1 MSFEL
6 LMTKNIIS
14 IKNLKKRF
22 SEKIICENETFGIHE
37 KDKIGLIG
45 VNGCGK
51 TTLLKMLVGIESP
64 DEGTITFRKD
74 ITIDYLPQI
83 PRLNPELSIYEQ
95 IYFSDKREF
104 ILIRKYYKILHELK
118 SNPSDCDEEY
128 RDIIKEMDAANAWE
142 IETKAKSILTK
153 LGFND
158 ISQKIK
164 ILSGGKKRRV
174 DLARVLMDEPD
185 VLILDEPTNHLD
197 IDTIEWLQE
206 YFRNYNGI
214 IIFVTHDRYFLDAVS
229 NKIMDIELGKIR
241 FYYGN
246 YSYYLKK
253 KQMEFID
260 LQRKEIRRTSQLKKE
275 LKWLQRGAKARTSK
289 PKDHLDRVQELIDK
303 SYLSHNSELDI
314 SFVNKRIGKTI
325 LEIHSITKSYEKV
338 LFKDFSHI
346 FQKNERIGIIGA
358 NGCGKTTL
366 LKLITNEIQPDEG
379 KIKAGM
385 NTFFSYFKQ
394 EAGEFEKD
402 ETVLEYIREFA
413 DNIRTSDGVLH
424 SASEMLQKFLFNKK
438 MQQNK
443 IKSLSGG
450 EKNRLYLLRSLMFG
464 SNFIILDEPT
474 NDLDLKT
481 LEILEDYLDAFK
493 GCILV
498 VSHDRFFLD
507 RVVDYLFIFEEDR
520 IVKFPGN
527 YSDHLLVK
535 RFRSEYTKIQNTKK
549 TKISKKKDQNKKTT
563 KLSYKEKRELE
574 LLENE
579 IEQFERRKSELEK
592 KIDEETSTLSF
603 LDYKSIADEMKE
615 IEEKLNKFST
625 RWLELEEKNFIREN
639 QKKK

>member
-1 MSFEL
+1 
-6 LMTKNIIS
+6 MTKNIIS

>member
-1 MSFEL
+1 
-6 LMTKNIIS
+6 MTKNIIS
-14 IKNLKKRF
+14 IKNLKKEF

-45 VNGCGK
+45 INGCGK
-51 TTLLKMLVGIESP
+51 TTLLKMLVGIESA

-74 ITIDYLPQI
+74 ITNGYLPQI
-83 PRLNPELSIYEQ
+83 PQLNPELSIYEQ
-95 IYFSDKREF
+95 IYFSEKKEF
-104 ILIRKYYKILHELK
+104 HLIRKYYKILDELK
-118 SNPSDCDEEY
+118 SHQSKLNEEY
-128 RDIIKEMDAANAWE
+128 QKLIKEMDAQNVWE
-142 IETKAKSILTK
+142 IEIKAKSILSK
-153 LGFND
+153 LGFKD

-164 ILSGGKKRRV
+164 TLSGGQKRRV
-174 DLARVLMDEPD
+174 DLARVLMDDPD
-185 VLILDEPTNHLD
+185 VLFLDEPTNHLD

-214 IIFVTHDRYFLDAVS
+214 IVFITHDRYFLDAVA
-229 NKIMDIELGKIR
+229 NKIMEIEKGKIR

-253 KQMEFID
+253 KEMESFA

-289 PKDHLDRVQELIDK
+289 PKDHLDRVKELIDK
-303 SYLSHNSELDI
+303 SYLTNDSELDI
-314 SFVNKRIGKTI
+314 SFVNKRMGKTI
-325 LEIHSITKSYEKV
+325 LEIHNVAKSYEKE
-338 LFKDFSHI
+338 LFKNFSHI

-366 LKLITNEIQPDEG
+366 LKIITNEIKPDAG

-385 NTFFSYFKQ
+385 NTHFSYFKQ
-394 EAGEFEKD
+394 DAGDFSKNK
-402 ETVLEYIREFA
+402 TVIEHIREFA

-424 SASEMLQKFLFNKK
+424 SASEMLQKFLFDKK

-443 IKSLSGG
+443 ISSLSGG
-450 EKNRLYLLRSLMFG
+450 EKKRLYLLRSLMFG

-474 NDLDLKT
+474 NDLDIKT

-527 YSDHLLVK
+527 YSDYLLVK
-535 RFRSEYTKIQNTKK
+535 RFREEKTKIQNTK
-549 TKISKKKDQNKKTT
+549 
-563 KLSYKEKRELE
+563 
-574 LLENE
+574 
-579 IEQFERRKSELEK
+579 
-592 KIDEETSTLSF
+592 
-603 LDYKSIADEMKE
+603 
-615 IEEKLNKFST
+615 
-625 RWLELEEKNFIREN
+625 REN
-639 QKKK
+639 NKTFL

>member
-1 MSFEL
+1 
-6 LMTKNIIS
+6 MTKNIIS
-14 IKNLKKRF
+14 IKNLKKEF

-45 VNGCGK
+45 INGCGK
-51 TTLLKMLVGIESP
+51 TTLLKMLVGIESA

-74 ITIDYLPQI
+74 ITTGYLPQI
-83 PRLNPELSIYEQ
+83 PQLNPELSIYEQ
-95 IYFSDKREF
+95 IYFSEKKEF
-104 ILIRKYYKILHELK
+104 HLIRKYYKILDELK
-118 SNPSDCDEEY
+118 SHQSKLNEEY
-128 RDIIKEMDAANAWE
+128 QKLIKEMDAQNVWE
-142 IETKAKSILTK
+142 IEIKAKSILSK
-153 LGFND
+153 LGFKD

-164 ILSGGKKRRV
+164 ILSGGQKRRV
-174 DLARVLMDEPD
+174 DLARVLMDDPD
-185 VLILDEPTNHLD
+185 VLFLDEPTNHLD

-214 IIFVTHDRYFLDAVS
+214 IVFITHDRYFLDAVA
-229 NKIMDIELGKIR
+229 NKIMEIEKGKIR

-253 KQMEFID
+253 KEMESID

-289 PKDHLDRVQELIDK
+289 PKDHLDRVKELIDK
-303 SYLSHNSELDI
+303 SYLTNDSELDI
-314 SFVNKRIGKTI
+314 SFVNKRMGKTI
-325 LEIHSITKSYEKV
+325 LEIHNVAKSYEKE
-338 LFKDFSHI
+338 LFKNFSHI

-366 LKLITNEIQPDEG
+366 LKMITNEIKPDAG

-385 NTFFSYFKQ
+385 NTHFSYFKQ
-394 EAGEFEKD
+394 DAGDFSKNK
-402 ETVLEYIREFA
+402 TVIEYIREFA

-424 SASEMLQKFLFNKK
+424 SASEMLQKFLFDKK

-443 IKSLSGG
+443 ISSLSGG
-450 EKNRLYLLRSLMFG
+450 EKKRLYLLRSLMFG

-474 NDLDLKT
+474 NDLDIKT

-507 RVVDYLFIFEEDR
+507 RVVDYLFIFEQDR

-527 YSDHLLVK
+527 YSDYLLVK
-535 RFRSEYTKIQNTKK
+535 RFREEKTKIQNTKK
-549 TKISKKKDQNKKTT
+549 TKLLKTKIQKEKTT
-563 KLSYKEKRELE
+563 KLSYNEKRELE
-574 LLENE
+574 FLENE
-579 IEQFERRKSELEK
+579 IEELEDRKIQLEK
-592 KIDEETSTLSF
+592 KIENEASSLSH
-603 LDYKSIADEMKE
+603 LDFKSITDELKK
-615 IEEKLNKFST
+615 IEDKLNKSSE
-625 RWLELEEKNFIREN
+625 RWLELEEINL
-639 QKKK
+639 